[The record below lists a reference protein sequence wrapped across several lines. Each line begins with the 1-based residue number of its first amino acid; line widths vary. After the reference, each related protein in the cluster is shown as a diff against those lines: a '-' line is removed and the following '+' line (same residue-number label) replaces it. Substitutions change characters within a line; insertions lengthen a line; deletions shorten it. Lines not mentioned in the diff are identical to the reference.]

1 MRIGVMGT
9 AQQLASYR
17 KINTAFTEVQDTNSL
32 QNYDIFIDL
41 NFDQNPHRITEF
53 QNTGTTLTL
62 LGAVNIQLENAMAQ
76 AGIKY
81 KGQKILG
88 INNIPTFIERSSL
101 EYSNP
106 FEIDISDLELLGYE
120 ALEQVDSRVG
130 MVSPRIIFMII
141 NEAYY
146 TLQEGTATK
155 ADIDTAM
162 KLGTAYPKGPFE
174 WANEAG
180 LGCVYRTLEAI
191 YKDTHEERYKIC
203 PLLKTEYL
211 KQLIK

>member
-62 LGAVNIQLENAMAQ
+62 FGAVNIQLENAMAQ

-81 KGQKILG
+81 QGQKILG

-101 EYSNP
+101 
-106 FEIDISDLELLGYE
+106 
-120 ALEQVDSRVG
+120 
-130 MVSPRIIFMII
+130 
-141 NEAYY
+141 
-146 TLQEGTATK
+146 
-155 ADIDTAM
+155 
-162 KLGTAYPKGPFE
+162 
-174 WANEAG
+174 
-180 LGCVYRTLEAI
+180 
-191 YKDTHEERYKIC
+191 
-203 PLLKTEYL
+203 
-211 KQLIK
+211 